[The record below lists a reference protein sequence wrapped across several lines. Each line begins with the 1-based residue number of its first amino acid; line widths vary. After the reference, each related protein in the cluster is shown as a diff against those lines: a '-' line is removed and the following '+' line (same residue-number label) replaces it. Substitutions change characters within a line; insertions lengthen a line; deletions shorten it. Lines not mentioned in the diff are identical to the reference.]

1 MRKKAMRRNKK
12 LTDDCVPSR
21 DDAVKDAIKHDPMRK
36 QSGHD
41 LPYQPAKCSSYRTKV
56 GLKVNIV

>member
-1 MRKKAMRRNKK
+1 MK

-41 LPYQPAKCSSYRTKV
+41 LPHQPAKCSSCRTKG